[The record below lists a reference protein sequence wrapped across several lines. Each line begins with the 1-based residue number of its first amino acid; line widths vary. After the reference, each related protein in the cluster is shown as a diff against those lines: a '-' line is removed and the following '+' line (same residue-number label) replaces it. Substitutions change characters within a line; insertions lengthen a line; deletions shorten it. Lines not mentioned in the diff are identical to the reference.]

1 MLQFSIQHTFKS
13 VDSKEYSLGLA
24 QVDVIQGS
32 HQSKDIDTYAWE
44 YIEEII
50 KLKLA
55 LTPKWA
61 P

>member
-1 MLQFSIQHTFKS
+1 M
-13 VDSKEYSLGLA
+13 DSKEYSLGLA